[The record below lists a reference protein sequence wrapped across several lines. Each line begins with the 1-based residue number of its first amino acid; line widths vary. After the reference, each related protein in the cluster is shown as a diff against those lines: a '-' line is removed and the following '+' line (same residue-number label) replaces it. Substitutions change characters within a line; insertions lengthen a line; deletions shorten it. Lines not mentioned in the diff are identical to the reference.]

1 MKKFSNLLIAIC
13 LLACVFSCSK
23 SDEVVTVS
31 QPLLTIGKAV
41 DNKTPLSG
49 SIKGTMKSDSVY
61 NVNGDVFINENDTL
75 LIQPGVK
82 IYINGN
88 YSIVVKGTLLSLGS
102 KDKPIYFTVKNVTK
116 TDQIGADPTTD
127 PAYKGLWGGILGE
140 TTAKL
145 LVVKWTHVEFGGG
158 KATVSPVSFIA
169 NNGNTYPLCFSNPD
183 GVFVLEDSWV
193 YGSVDDPIRTFGGKL
208 HVMRNTF
215 EKSGFTG
222 GECLN
227 IKSGSVGNFAYN
239 LFIGSATNGSKASNN
254 GGKNPQ
260 TTIYMYNNTY
270 IDCGY
275 RRAAAGR
282 GGSIN
287 FEEGSRGV
295 AYNNLIVNCKYGV
308 RIVGANGTY
317 LGNTLVSA
325 DTANIKY
332 GYNFNYVDSTFIA
345 NEIYPTGFATKI
357 QSTDIPAPGSF
368 LPASYKPGQVYDGS
382 AVVGKNNPS
391 FVNFPLP
398 QTSKRMRDISVV
410 GTYNF
415 RLQSNSPAL
424 GKGFTGFSPLAN
436 GVPVSANFGA
446 TEITPPNKDLGAY
459 PSDNSGNKH

>member
-1 MKKFSNLLIAIC
+1 M
-13 LLACVFSCSK
+13 
-23 SDEVVTVS
+23 
-31 QPLLTIGKAV
+31 
-41 DNKTPLSG
+41 
-49 SIKGTMKSDSVY
+49 
-61 NVNGDVFINENDTL
+61 DTRR
-75 LIQPGVK
+75 I
-82 IYINGN
+82 
-88 YSIVVKGTLLSLGS
+88 
-102 KDKPIYFTVKNVTK
+102 
-116 TDQIGADPTTD
+116 
-127 PAYKGLWGGILGE
+127 WR
-140 TTAKL
+140 
-145 LVVKWTHVEFGGG
+145 W

>member
-158 KATVSPVSFIA
+158 KQPFLRFLLSQITETLILCVSV
-169 NNGNTYPLCFSNPD
+169 
-183 GVFVLEDSWV
+183 
-193 YGSVDDPIRTFGGKL
+193 IRTVF
-208 HVMRNTF
+208 
-215 EKSGFTG
+215 
-222 GECLN
+222 
-227 IKSGSVGNFAYN
+227 
-239 LFIGSATNGSKASNN
+239 LF
-254 GGKNPQ
+254 
-260 TTIYMYNNTY
+260 
-270 IDCGY
+270 
-275 RRAAAGR
+275 
-282 GGSIN
+282 
-287 FEEGSRGV
+287 
-295 AYNNLIVNCKYGV
+295 
-308 RIVGANGTY
+308 
-317 LGNTLVSA
+317 
-325 DTANIKY
+325 
-332 GYNFNYVDSTFIA
+332 
-345 NEIYPTGFATKI
+345 
-357 QSTDIPAPGSF
+357 
-368 LPASYKPGQVYDGS
+368 
-382 AVVGKNNPS
+382 
-391 FVNFPLP
+391 
-398 QTSKRMRDISVV
+398 
-410 GTYNF
+410 
-415 RLQSNSPAL
+415 
-424 GKGFTGFSPLAN
+424 
-436 GVPVSANFGA
+436 
-446 TEITPPNKDLGAY
+446 
-459 PSDNSGNKH
+459 